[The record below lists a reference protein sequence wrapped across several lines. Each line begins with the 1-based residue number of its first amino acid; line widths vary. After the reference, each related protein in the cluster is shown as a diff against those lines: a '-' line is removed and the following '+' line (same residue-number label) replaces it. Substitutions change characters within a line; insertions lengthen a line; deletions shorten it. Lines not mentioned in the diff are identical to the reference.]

1 MYIIIYIIC
10 IIIYVIYIII
20 YIILC
25 CIVHKWLLVPKVLA
39 RHIFI

>member
-1 MYIIIYIIC
+1 MYIIIYVIC

-25 CIVHKWLLVPKVLA
+25 CIVRKWLLVPKVLA